1 MLSNTLVSPTLPTP
15 PARRTSTGL
24 STYSQ
29 KKTMMELC
37 NHMCIRLAE
46 AAESFVTVTDV
57 MIVSFSF
64 VCVFV
69 SGLQYDKEV

>member
-1 MLSNTLVSPTLPTP
+1 
-15 PARRTSTGL
+15 
-24 STYSQ
+24 
-29 KKTMMELC
+29 MMELC

-46 AAESFVTVTDV
+46 AAESFATVTDV